1 VLGIGA
7 PELIFIL
14 LLALLIFGPKRL
26 PEIGRTVGKALGEFR
41 RATSELKRSLENE
54 IRIDD
59 DHSPPRPLLRPAP
72 ASPVE
77 PAEAAVAS
85 PPVETPA
92 AEPASPPPPTHA
104 E

>member
-26 PEIGRTVGKALGEFR
+26 PEIGRTVGRALGEFR
-41 RATSELKRSLENE
+41 RASSELKRSLENE

-59 DHSPPRPLLRPAP
+59 EHAPPRPLLRPAP
-72 ASPVE
+72 VSPAQPVE
-77 PAEAAVAS
+77 AAAPTPPA
-85 PPVETPA
+85 ETPA
-92 AEPASPPPPTHA
+92 AEPASPPPPTQP